1 MWTGQG
7 YVPQP
12 TVRVQPLAGHPAI
25 PRTGTL
31 NLRGPGFRLLDET
44 RGGDVK
50 QTDEDEYRE
59 FVVSRLD
66 RWRRMAY
73 LLCRDWHTADDLVSV
88 TLTRLYRTWSRA
100 SRASNLDAYVRA
112 MLTNAFLDEGRRPWR
127 REEATADV
135 PDQPAAQAHAGV
147 IDRAELAALLTAL
160 PRRQR
165 AVVVL
170 RFYCDMSVAE
180 VAEVLGVSEGTVK
193 SQAARGL
200 EILRAAAPSI
210 VRGDLP

>member
-1 MWTGQG
+1 
-7 YVPQP
+7 
-12 TVRVQPLAGHPAI
+12 VRQA
-25 PRTGTL
+25 
-31 NLRGPGFRLLDET
+31 
-44 RGGDVK
+44 
-50 QTDEDEYRE
+50 DEDEYRE
-59 FVVSRLD
+59 FVLSRLD
-66 RWRRMAY
+66 RWRRTAY

-88 TLTRLYRTWSRA
+88 TLTRLYRNWHRA
-100 SRASNLDAYVRA
+100 RQAANVDAYVRA

-127 REEATADV
+127 REEAMHAPPERVD
-135 PDQPAAQAHAGV
+135 PSPYPAV

-180 VAEVLGVSEGTVK
+180 VAELLGVSEGTVK

-200 EILRAAAPSI
+200 EILRAAATSH
-210 VRGDLP
+210 VRGEPS